1 MATIRNIRIYR
12 STIENIDGNSHPEG
26 FYNQEL
32 SCVVFRICMK
42 LREKKFSMGDFH
54 HLYINFTTCKDAGTI
69 SLAARSIDKYQPW
82 YRYYDIGISQETY
95 DSLLTKECIPTVIE
109 LLEKTLKTQFDTHE
123 FGEALISECI
133 SEAVTQGAD
142 MLMKYKEKITPKGK
156 AVLYMRYLDNFRF
169 FPLLRVYD
177 AEDKVILEKDLPET
191 TTFDN
196 FGQISLTSKKVT
208 IKPRK
213 NSREDFYEPIVFEL
227 L

>member
-42 LREKKFSMGDFH
+42 LREKNFSMGDFH
-54 HLYINFTTCKDAGTI
+54 HLYINFTTCKDTGTI
-69 SLAARSIDKYQPW
+69 CLADRSIDKYQPW

-133 SEAVTQGAD
+133 YLTLIPTFLKYEVKSSAIFLVRVVTSI
-142 MLMKYKEKITPKGK
+142 LSPFS
-156 AVLYMRYLDNFRF
+156 VLSFIWLIRSS
-169 FPLLRVYD
+169 
-177 AEDKVILEKDLPET
+177 I
-191 TTFDN
+191 
-196 FGQISLTSKKVT
+196 
-208 IKPRK
+208 
-213 NSREDFYEPIVFEL
+213 
-227 L
+227 